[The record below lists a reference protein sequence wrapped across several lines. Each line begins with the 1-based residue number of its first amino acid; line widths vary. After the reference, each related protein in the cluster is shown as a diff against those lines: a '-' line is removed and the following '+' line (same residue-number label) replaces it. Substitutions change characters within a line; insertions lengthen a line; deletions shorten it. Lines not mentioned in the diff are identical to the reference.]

1 MGEHF
6 PNSHPASYE
15 LTFTDEAETD
25 TVVVR
30 RTERTGAGGHPVYA
44 DDTGIVMAEISDK
57 GEVRMLASGGHQNL
71 TQPVARHPGPTPGQT
86 GD

>member
-15 LTFTDEAETD
+15 LTFSDEADTD
-25 TVVVR
+25 TVVVL

-44 DDTGIVMAEISDK
+44 DETGIVMAEISDK
-57 GEVRMLASGGHQNL
+57 GEVRMLASGGQQSL
-71 TQPVARHPGPTPGQT
+71 TQPVARSRRPGPGAA